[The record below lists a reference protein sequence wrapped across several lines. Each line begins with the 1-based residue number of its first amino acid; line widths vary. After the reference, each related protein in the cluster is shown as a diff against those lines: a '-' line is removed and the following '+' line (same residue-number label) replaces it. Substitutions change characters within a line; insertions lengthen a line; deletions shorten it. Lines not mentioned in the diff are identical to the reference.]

1 TVSPSV
7 SAVGSGNVSCIGS
20 QYGSLTFSISAAVP
34 CTYFSVSQDMSAEQ
48 DSTIINLPPN
58 IKIALQFA
66 DGNWAVITQIR

>member
-1 TVSPSV
+1 
-7 SAVGSGNVSCIGS
+7 
-20 QYGSLTFSISAAVP
+20 
-34 CTYFSVSQDMSAEQ
+34 MSAEQ